1 MEQKRTERRCEDRNL
16 SRSNLGRLVA
26 ACSPPDYLFALDYL
40 RQYHYIDYAEINTVR
55 ELYGAIL

>member
-26 ACSPPDYLFALDYL
+26 AYSTPDYLLALDY
-40 RQYHYIDYAEINTVR
+40 
-55 ELYGAIL
+55 